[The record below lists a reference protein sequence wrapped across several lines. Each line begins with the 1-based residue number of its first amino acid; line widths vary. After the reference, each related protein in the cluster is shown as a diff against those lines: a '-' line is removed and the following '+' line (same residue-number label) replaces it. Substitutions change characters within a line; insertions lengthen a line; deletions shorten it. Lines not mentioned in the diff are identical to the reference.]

1 MSAKCFDSAQQ
12 ILVVKGVEGIEKS
25 DFKIAI
31 QIQQNKKRGKIIKE
45 RNKETKIIIM
55 ANFMITKKRR

>member
-31 QIQQNKKRGKIIKE
+31 QIQQNKNRGKIIKE
-45 RNKETKIIIM
+45 KKKKETK
-55 ANFMITKKRR
+55 KQK